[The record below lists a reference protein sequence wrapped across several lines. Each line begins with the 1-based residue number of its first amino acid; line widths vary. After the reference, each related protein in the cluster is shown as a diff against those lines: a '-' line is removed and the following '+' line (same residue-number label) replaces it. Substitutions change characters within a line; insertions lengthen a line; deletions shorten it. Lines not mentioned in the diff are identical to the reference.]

1 MMRWMD
7 YFTIFELIDKKVLL
21 KDIELILISLKG
33 YRYSVRF
40 IDNGIFITISS
51 NKLFTKHDVAPIV
64 NELFEF
70 SRITFKDY
78 KNDFWI
84 YRTNGVEFDTLEG
97 SMQELLIKILI

>member
-1 MMRWMD
+1 MRWMY
-7 YFTIFELIDKKVLL
+7 YFTIFEEMDKKVLR
-21 KDIELILISLKG
+21 KDIELILGSLVGFK
-33 YRYSVRF
+33 YSVRF
-40 IDNGIFITISS
+40 IDNGIFITISN
-51 NKLFTKHDVAPIV
+51 NKLFTKHDVALVV

-97 SMQELLIKILI
+97 SMQELLIKILV

>member
-1 MMRWMD
+1 MRWMD
-7 YFTIFELIDKKVLL
+7 YFTIFEQMDKRVLL
-21 KDIELILISLKG
+21 RDIKLILGSLVGFK
-33 YRYSVRF
+33 YSVRF

-51 NKLFTKHDVAPIV
+51 TKMFTKHDVALVV
-64 NELFEF
+64 NELFKF

-97 SMQELLIKILI
+97 SMQELLIKILV